1 MPELNYKVNLLP
13 PKLQRE
19 EIVDVRRLLIITG
32 VTLLIAV
39 ILGSYGVFIISFYNA
54 KNELSAAKAQLATLN
69 PVAARVEKMRA
80 ERVQLEQTI
89 DEYNLILKSQKQ
101 WSDLLGDIN
110 RIMPVDLWLVGLEI
124 TYTQPEQKAAGQGS
138 QTGAP
143 AQKQVSGNSGAAKQ
157 PEAVP
162 RPNAVIFKG
171 SSRTVASIGVFINGL
186 TRLPCFQEVRLDKV
200 GEGTDGIQF
209 EITAF
214 LKGVN

>member
-1 MPELNYKVNLLP
+1 MPGLNYKVNLLP

-32 VTLLIAV
+32 VALLIAV
-39 ILGSYGVFIISFYNA
+39 ILGSYGVFIISFYNV
-54 KNELSAAKAQLATLN
+54 KNELSATKVELTAVN

-80 ERVQLEQTI
+80 ERVELERTI
-89 DEYNLILKSQKQ
+89 EEYHLILRSRKQ
-101 WSDLLGDIN
+101 WSDLLVDIN
-110 RIMPVDLWLVGLEI
+110 RIMPVDLWLVGLEL
-124 TYTQPEQKAAGQGS
+124 TYKQPEQKAPGQVS
-138 QTGAP
+138 QSGAP
-143 AQKQVSGNSGAAKQ
+143 AQRQVSGNSGAAKQ

-171 SSRTVASIGVFINGL
+171 NSRTVASIGVFINGL
-186 TRLPCFQEVRLDKV
+186 TCLPYFLEVRLDKI

-214 LKGVN
+214 LKGVS